1 MGIVREEIVRVTIVL
16 GGNYRESNCPGRGG
30 NFPLWQLLGGG
41 GAVIQEA
48 VARGSIIQGG
58 IALEPMFHVATF

>member
-1 MGIVREEIVRVTIVL
+1 MGIVREAIVL
-16 GGNYRESNCPGRGG
+16 GGNYRGSNCPGRGG

-41 GAVIQEA
+41 AVVQEA
-48 VARGSIIQGG
+48 VTRGSIIQGG